1 MTGLLNA
8 LSLVALLAGA
18 VTFVWALHRWSES
31 DDRGERL
38 VPWLDRDEE
47 WWMDDSDEEEIR

>member
-8 LSLVALLAGA
+8 LSLVAMLAGA
-18 VTFVWALHRWSES
+18 VTFVVCLHRWSAS

-47 WWMDDSDEEEIR
+47 WWMDDEEES